1 MSGLET
7 IGQRMY
13 SECLRVFGSIQQAT
27 KNLGVSSPVVIY
39 RWGHGNSC
47 PQAHYLAELLK
58 AGGDINYILIG
69 GNRNEVP

>member
-1 MSGLET
+1 MSGSDT
-7 IGQRMY
+7 IGKRMY
-13 SECLRVFGSIQQAT
+13 SECLRIFGSIEQAT
-27 KNLGVSSPVVIY
+27 KILGASSRVVIY
-39 RWGHGNSC
+39 RWGHGNSS